1 MGVTSVNLAF
11 LAVLYDAYEVVDDAA
26 VAVAV
31 AFVMEVMGPYCTFLQ
46 PIVS

>member
-11 LAVLYDAYEVVDDAA
+11 LAVLYDAYEVADD
-26 VAVAV
+26 VAV

>member
-1 MGVTSVNLAF
+1 MGVSSVNLAF
-11 LAVLYDAYEVVDDAA
+11 LAVLYDAYEAADDA
-26 VAVAV
+26 AVAV

>member
-1 MGVTSVNLAF
+1 MGVTLVNLAF
-11 LAVLYDAYEVVDDAA
+11 LAVLYDAYEVADD